1 MQAGIISIIAQKEFK
16 QVWLDG
22 RFRWIFGILLLLF
35 GLAGWAG
42 FSQQQDYRSQFEHA
56 MHEQR
61 ELWVNKGEMNP
72 HSAAH
77 HGMHVFKPASLVAA
91 LDQGLQA
98 YLGVS
103 LFLEAHKQNQSR
115 YRQAEDGT
123 VLQRFAIMNAATVAE
138 VMVPLMIILLSFGA
152 FASERES
159 GTLRQLLSLGLPPS
173 QLWLGKMLG
182 LSASLA
188 VLLLPLAL
196 LGLGTLWLAGGA
208 EAFVSGAPRLL
219 SWLGLHALYWLLFL
233 WGGLLI
239 SARCR
244 TARLAL
250 LLLLAF
256 WFSNSFVGPRL
267 GMMVAALLHKAP
279 TSVELQAAIEADAT
293 KVMDWD
299 TRTQKVEARLLKQY
313 GVKKVQDLPVNPAG
327 LILADAEIDDARVYQ
342 IHLDHLQN
350 DWQNQW
356 RVFSKLGLVLPGMAV
371 QNLSMGLA
379 GSDWQHHRHF
389 AAAAEAYR
397 LDFVQRMNT
406 DVSRKTQAVDAY
418 EYTAGK
424 ELWEAV
430 KPFHYD
436 LPALAWVWQQQRSGL
451 LILAGWTLLLALL
464 TPLALKRMPVD

>member
-1 MQAGIISIIAQKEFK
+1 MKTLIIARKEFR

-22 RFRWIFGILLLLF
+22 RFRWIFGLLLLLF
-35 GLAGWAG
+35 ALAAWAG
-42 FSQQQDYRSQFEHA
+42 FSQQQDYHSQFEEA

-61 ELWVNKGEMNP
+61 ELWVNQGEVNP

-77 HGMHVFKPASLVAA
+77 HGMHVFKPASLVTA

-123 VLQRFAIMNAATVAE
+123 VLQRFAIMNTATVAE

-159 GTLRQLLSLGLPPS
+159 GTLRQLLSLGLHPG
-173 QLWLGKMLG
+173 QLWWGKILG

-188 VLLLPLAL
+188 VLLLPLGL
-196 LGLGTLWLAGGA
+196 IGLGALYATGGSA
-208 EAFVSGAPRLL
+208 AFAAGAPRLL
-219 SWLGLHALYWLLFL
+219 SWLAIHALYWLMFL

-239 SARCR
+239 SARSR
-244 TARLAL
+244 TTRVAL

-256 WFSNSFVGPRL
+256 WFLNSFVGPRL
-267 GMMVAALLHKAP
+267 GMMVAAQFHKAP
-279 TSVELQAAIEADAT
+279 TSVELQTAIEADAA

-299 TRTQKVEARLLKQY
+299 SRTQKVEAQLLKQY
-313 GVKKVQDLPVNPAG
+313 GVKSVKELPVNPAG
-327 LILADAEIDDARVYQ
+327 LILADAEMDDAKVYQ
-342 IHLDHLQN
+342 THLDRLHQ
-350 DWQNQW
+350 DWQTQW
-356 RVFSKLGLVLPGMAV
+356 QVFAKMGLLLPGMAV

-389 AAAAEAYR
+389 AAAAERYR

-424 ELWEAV
+424 ELWESV
-430 KPFHYD
+430 KPFQYD
-436 LPALAWVWQQQRSGL
+436 LPALGWVWQEQKNSLMIL
-451 LILAGWTLLLALL
+451 LGWGVLLALL